1 MYASVTREQ
10 YIQMF
15 TETYYKY
22 HAKFY
27 RLFLCLVFKTIRFI
41 DSITTQS
48 IHLHIQQINVYSIV
62 YYAYSFDFK
71 K

>member
-15 TETYYKY
+15 IETYYKY

-27 RLFLCLVFKTIRFI
+27 RLLLCLVFKTIRFI
-41 DSITTQS
+41 DSIIPHNQYICISNRLIFTVLCIMHVAFT
-48 IHLHIQQINVYSIV
+48 
-62 YYAYSFDFK
+62 
-71 K
+71 